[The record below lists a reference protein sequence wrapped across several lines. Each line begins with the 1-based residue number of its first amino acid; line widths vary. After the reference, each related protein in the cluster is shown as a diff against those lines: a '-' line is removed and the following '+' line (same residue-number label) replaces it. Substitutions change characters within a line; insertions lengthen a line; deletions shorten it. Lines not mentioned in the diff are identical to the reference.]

1 MNGDKRYLGDVFINA
16 ENYER
21 QKQFFRDII
30 ESYQWKYGGNFDAA
44 TLQEKTPDD
53 FATRAQGEKADL
65 AILSPLLLGKTRIR
79 NLSDS
84 QYIYTDAVKLDRDGT
99 GLDDIDWYKNLENDN
114 VTEALIDIYNQVM
127 AIQQDLDDRKLD
139 SDVYNT
145 FLREDYTPFKTSLS
159 DTLEIFIDDNGNE
172 IPMVNAGL
180 INGLRFILITQQDYD
195 ALPESSKKYWR
206 NVYIIRDPEDIPVD
220 YVDPMH
226 LQLTDGYE
234 FRVHDGYLQ
243 VTNGLTDAWKDIC
256 SLNDLLAGSDIEPL
270 IKDFIENKEFVIEE
284 QSFINSILN
293 VDPDAVNSD
302 WINYP
307 FLSSSLHD
315 DFVETVLING
325 SSTNVN
331 TTINNTTKFK
341 TVDLNINNIVNGIV
355 TPINTNLSNQIS
367 DIRGNLTNLTNKVS
381 PWENR
386 LSSIEGINTSQN
398 TQITDINTR
407 LNGLDKT
414 TSSLGSRITN
424 EISEAKNSI
433 TEWKEVK
440 IPGLKYNS
448 ATEGVLQS
456 TCLYN
461 EGLKLAYVYLNF
473 EMYIGDEELDVKK
486 DSSGSLYNVGT
497 GKGTQIRK
505 DKKNYEQFYVYAV
518 PPSNTSYQMSSINAK
533 DLIRISDKGEI
544 IFYTQRLKATN
555 QKSHVR
561 AAFLYKY
568 LGFSEYY

>member
-1 MNGDKRYLGDVFINA
+1 MDGDKRYLGDVFINA

-99 GLDDIDWYKNLENDN
+99 GLNDIDWYKNLENDN

-145 FLREDYTPFKTSLS
+145 FLREDYTPFKSSLS

-172 IPMVNAGL
+172 IPMINAGL

-243 VTNGLTDAWKDIC
+243 
-256 SLNDLLAGSDIEPL
+256 S
-270 IKDFIENKEFVIEE
+270 NKWF
-284 QSFINSILN
+284 
-293 VDPDAVNSD
+293 D
-302 WINYP
+302 
-307 FLSSSLHD
+307 
-315 DFVETVLING
+315 
-325 SSTNVN
+325 
-331 TTINNTTKFK
+331 
-341 TVDLNINNIVNGIV
+341 
-355 TPINTNLSNQIS
+355 
-367 DIRGNLTNLTNKVS
+367 R
-381 PWENR
+381 
-386 LSSIEGINTSQN
+386 
-398 TQITDINTR
+398 
-407 LNGLDKT
+407 
-414 TSSLGSRITN
+414 
-424 EISEAKNSI
+424 
-433 TEWKEVK
+433 
-440 IPGLKYNS
+440 
-448 ATEGVLQS
+448 
-456 TCLYN
+456 
-461 EGLKLAYVYLNF
+461 
-473 EMYIGDEELDVKK
+473 
-486 DSSGSLYNVGT
+486 
-497 GKGTQIRK
+497 
-505 DKKNYEQFYVYAV
+505 
-518 PPSNTSYQMSSINAK
+518 
-533 DLIRISDKGEI
+533 
-544 IFYTQRLKATN
+544 
-555 QKSHVR
+555 
-561 AAFLYKY
+561 
-568 LGFSEYY
+568 